1 MQLDL
6 KFIDDIFQRWTTSRN
21 TKKATSGHVDGLH
34 KFFSQLFQPHAPPT
48 PYTQSKKKCA
58 RFEEKCNFII
68 IHQTFSLII
77 KHFGKLTIIGGW
89 LLSTN
94 PLKPYWI
101 PNIDFTPYTS
111 NDITICIIILPQMGK
126 CIGTKIQIKFFL
138 IVTTFFNHGL

>member
-1 MQLDL
+1 MWLDL

-21 TKKATSGHVDGLH
+21 TKKATSRHVDCLH
-34 KFFSQLFQPHAPPT
+34 KFLSQLYIPT
-48 PYTQSKKKCA
+48 SHTPPYTQSKKKFA
-58 RFEEKCNFII
+58 RFEDKCNFII
-68 IHQTFSLII
+68 IHQTFFLIV

-111 NDITICIIILPQMGK
+111 NDITICIIILPRMDK
-126 CIGTKIQIKFFL
+126 CKGTKIPKKYI
-138 IVTTFFNHGL
+138 FNSHNLFH